1 MYICNLGFTN
11 AKFNADHE
19 SPENKKVKIMAR
31 KQNNTHSF
39 TCDNDTWELAG
50 ILLGNKRS
58 KFIENQL
65 KEYINSHND
74 IDELRKEIEDDEQSL
89 NAKKQKLADLEE
101 IQQRNSQNKEKVN
114 NAMDTVKRIVG
125 KHGGISE
132 QQIRNIA
139 SANEI
144 DRKHLRKEVKMQG
157 FRITKYTPE

>member
-1 MYICNLGFTN
+1 MG
-11 AKFNADHE
+11 DHE
-19 SPENKKVKIMAR
+19 SSENEKVMMMAKR
-31 KQNNTHSF
+31 QNNTHSF
-39 TCDNDTWELAG
+39 TCDNDVWELAG

-101 IQQRNSQNKEKVN
+101 IRQRNSQNKEKMN

-139 SANEI
+139 TVNEI
-144 DRKHLRKEVKMQG
+144 DRKQLRKQVKERNI
-157 FRITKYTPE
+157 RIWKYTPDVNEKPF